1 MERVVRNNTRKS
13 SLFKIQAQKN
23 KFEDH
28 FTDFGC
34 CRLLENHPECAKYE
48 VPIHR
53 RFRTTSRNSPKC
65 LYATASRLG
74 RVHPSSRE

>member
-34 CRLLENHPECAKYE
+34 CRLLEIHPECAKYE
-48 VPIHR
+48 VPWEKI
-53 RFRTTSRNSPKC
+53 
-65 LYATASRLG
+65 
-74 RVHPSSRE
+74 